1 MHRVDRLR
9 QLGTASLVDATSV
22 RPDILVAVVMSKCA
36 DIDQLAGYTFS
47 VQQIGL
53 HAGMLRL
60 GPEYGND
67 IVMKAFRVL
76 F

>member
-9 QLGTASLVDATSV
+9 QLGAASLVDATSV

-47 VQQIGL
+47 VQ
-53 HAGMLRL
+53 
-60 GPEYGND
+60 
-67 IVMKAFRVL
+67 
-76 F
+76 